1 MLAEIFQMICDQI
14 KDSLDAKAI
23 KTKKI
28 KMILGPDGIKA
39 NDTAIRIEL
48 LRFGL
53 NTEHKNFLRESPSD
67 KSFYA
72 FTFFI
77 LTNTGSYTQS
87 LELTEIICDHFD
99 KKPFLQINIKEHE
112 FEVAI
117 STLDV
122 TIEELNQFWL
132 VQRQPH
138 EPILFYQ
145 ARISEI

>member
-1 MLAEIFQMICDQI
+1 MLSEIFQIINEQI
-14 KDSLDAKAI
+14 QESLEAKSI

-28 KMILGPDGIKA
+28 KMVLGPNGIKA
-39 NDTAIRIEL
+39 RDTAIRIEL

-53 NTEHKNFLRESPSD
+53 NTEHKNFMRESPSD

-77 LTNTGSYTQS
+77 LAHTHSYTQS

-138 EPILFYQ
+138 RPILFYQ